1 MKTIEET
8 FMKRLLTPL
17 SMIALITMSFSYP
30 SYAEESQSPTQK
42 KAILS
47 CDKLAQTESENWL
60 DWATQRSISKKQL
73 LTYAL
78 NMCLNAV
85 VTARDAE
92 SINQIEDWQ
101 VDAFNRNAYLGFE
114 VFNVNA
120 VQRSASIAK
129 EYLKSLHGEKNASSQ
144 REITYPV
151 LSNSASKEERIAALR
166 DYSAKKKIGGLTIEK
181 RCELI
186 TKTMPD
192 GSTPSYDVKKNAVLV
207 CEGIMANS
215 FTNGKHGISASV
227 AMDIAKKTYGTSS
240 IEYRYLNQVTKL
252 AFSESKL

>member
-1 MKTIEET
+1 
-8 FMKRLLTPL
+8 MKRLLTPL

-114 VFNVNA
+114 VLNVNA

-129 EYLKSLHGEKNASSQ
+129 EYFKSLHGEKTHQANAKLHIQ
-144 REITYPV
+144 FFLIQPARKKGLPHLEIILQKENWRLNDRE
-151 LSNSASKEERIAALR
+151 
-166 DYSAKKKIGGLTIEK
+166 
-181 RCELI
+181 
-186 TKTMPD
+186 TM
-192 GSTPSYDVKKNAVLV
+192 
-207 CEGIMANS
+207 
-215 FTNGKHGISASV
+215 
-227 AMDIAKKTYGTSS
+227 
-240 IEYRYLNQVTKL
+240 
-252 AFSESKL
+252 